1 MDQFSFFFAFYGL
14 ILGLAVAELL
24 SGFAG
29 LVRARAVRKIDA
41 RTALLAIF
49 TFLLL
54 CATWIDAFK
63 TRGVTLDFGGLWA
76 PILVATC
83 YYLAATVIFPTDEAE
98 FDRLDDYFSER
109 KWFVVAMI
117 FGAEIF
123 LNIQLFGIYV
133 SEFVDRP
140 ASFWL
145 VLLPFNLLIN
155 SLYIALLV
163 VKGRRANI
171 FCLAG
176 LIIAFVAIYWSSGWL
191 SDMADQR
198 LGHLWS
204 A

>member
-1 MDQFSFFFAFYGL
+1 MDQFSFFFGFYGL

-24 SGFAG
+24 SGFAR

-41 RTALLAIF
+41 RTALLATFI
-49 TFLLL
+49 FLLL
-54 CATWIDAFK
+54 CATWIDAF
-63 TRGVTLDFGGLWA
+63 RNPEVTLDFSGLWA
-76 PILVATC
+76 PILIATC
-83 YYLAATVIFPTDEAE
+83 YYLAASVIFPTDEAE

-117 FGAEIF
+117 FSADIF
-123 LNIQLFGIYV
+123 YNIQLFGIYV
-133 SEFVDRP
+133 SEFADRP
-140 ASFWL
+140 ANFWL

-163 VKGRRANI
+163 MKGRRANI
-171 FCLAG
+171 ACLAG
-176 LIIAFVAIYWSSGWL
+176 LNMAFVAIYWSSDWL
-191 SDMADQR
+191 SSMADQR